1 MARLTWLF
9 HFVLRT
15 YRHLGLRVSL
25 YALLSLL
32 AALISPAVLLLLGP
46 NTIFAL
52 DFDAVI
58 PVLSILATSMLAVST
73 FSLNIMVSAYR
84 AAAAATT
91 PRAHQVLLE
100 DTTTQSVLATFI
112 GAFVY
117 SLASIILFQIQFY
130 PEDAAVVVM
139 AVTILVVLLVVIAL
153 LRWIQHLSTLGSVDD
168 SIDAVAQRAQE
179 ALTNL
184 AKSPTLGAEPI
195 TQDTILPTEC
205 DVIEAP
211 TSGYIQLIDV
221 TGLQSTLPQGSAIYV
236 RARPGAHVLSGQVL
250 AWISGTCS
258 ATQKTQLSKSFT
270 IGNQRTFEQDA
281 SYGLIVLSEIAC
293 KALSPGINDSGTAI
307 AVIHRATTLLW
318 RYAHTAT
325 QKAAPVASQVFV
337 PEVDHQSMLD
347 SVFAPIA
354 RDGANILEITT
365 HLRFALNDLSTAPHP
380 KLQGAAQQLST

>member
-1 MARLTWLF
+1 MSRLTWLF
-9 HFVLRT
+9 HFFLRT

-46 NTIFAL
+46 NAIFAL
-52 DFDAVI
+52 EFDAVI

-91 PRAHQVLLE
+91 PRAHRVLLE

-117 SLASIILFQIQFY
+117 SLASIILFQVQFY
-130 PEDAAVVVM
+130 PEDAAVIVM
-139 AVTILVVLLVVIAL
+139 AVTIVVVLLVVVAL

-168 SIDAVAQRAQE
+168 SIDAVAQRAQD

-195 TQDTILPTEC
+195 LQDTILPTEC

-211 TSGYIQLIDV
+211 ASGYIQLIDV
-221 TGLQSTLPQGSAIYV
+221 TGLQSTLSDGSTIYV
-236 RARPGAHVLSGQVL
+236 RSRPGAHVLHGQVL
-250 AWISGTCS
+250 AWVSGTCS
-258 ATQKTQLSKSFT
+258 ATQKAQLAKSFT

-281 SYGLIVLSEIAC
+281 TYGLVVLSEIAC

-307 AVIHRATTLLW
+307 AVINRATALLW
-318 RYAHTAT
+318 RYAHTAI
-325 QKAAPVASQVFV
+325 KEPDLVATRVFV
-337 PEVDHQSMLD
+337 PEVDHESMLD
-347 SVFAPIA
+347 SVFTPIA
-354 RDGANILEITT
+354 RDGADVLEVTT
-365 HLRFALNDLSTAPHP
+365 HLRLALTDLSTLPHS
-380 KLQGAAQQLST
+380 KLQDAAQKLSK